1 MKSIIYNNDNLHE
14 EDISRIV
21 RRAKAIIVND
31 NHEILLACVN
41 NNHHLPGGHV
51 EENETYQ
58 ECLIRELK
66 EELGVDVKFEEK
78 DPIISIM
85 YYSKDYP
92 DKGVNTKTVARY
104 FEVREDI
111 KPNLENTSLTED
123 EKNGGFELKYIKEDE
138 IINFL
143 TESLKTCT
151 RENVV
156 LDTIEAVKEYLNI
169 KR

>member
-1 MKSIIYNNDNLHE
+1 MCYPIYRGIDMKSIIYNNDNLHE

-58 ECLIRELK
+58 ECLIRELR
-66 EELGVDVKFEEK
+66 EELGVDVKFEKK

-85 YYSKDYP
+85 YYSKNYP

-123 EKNGGFELKYIKEDE
+123 EKNGGFELNNKQKNVYRIIWWINLLFNNLIKYHR
-138 IINFL
+138 NF
-143 TESLKTCT
+143 
-151 RENVV
+151 
-156 LDTIEAVKEYLNI
+156 
-169 KR
+169 